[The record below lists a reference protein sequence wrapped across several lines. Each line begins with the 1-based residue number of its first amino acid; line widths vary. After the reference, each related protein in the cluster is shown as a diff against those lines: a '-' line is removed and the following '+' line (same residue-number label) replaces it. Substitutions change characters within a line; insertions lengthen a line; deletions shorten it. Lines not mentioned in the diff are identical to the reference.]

1 MVKTHMAI
9 YRHSESLSL
18 GKRLPLSHE
27 HSMKKVKK
35 LAMSKSAWVSPTSG
49 SLEQPY
55 ETRRFIHAT
64 SSRQTI
70 CSSEVSHHHFND

>member
-1 MVKTHMAI
+1 MLKTHMAI
-9 YRHSESLSL
+9 HRHSEFLSL
-18 GKRLPLSHE
+18 GKRLALSYE
-27 HSMKKVKK
+27 HSMKKDKK
-35 LAMSKSAWVSPTSG
+35 LAMSKSAWVSPISR
-49 SLEQPY
+49 SSEQPY

>member
-1 MVKTHMAI
+1 MLKTHMAI
-9 YRHSESLSL
+9 HRHSEFLSL
-18 GKRLPLSHE
+18 GKGLALSHE
-27 HSMKKVKK
+27 HSMKKRQKAGNVQIRLGLPYKH
-35 LAMSKSAWVSPTSG
+35 
-49 SLEQPY
+49 PY